1 MNFTV
6 SDKEFISF
14 SRKLLA
20 CQKAQ
25 SAAESFISALTADC
39 SEISARLEK
48 THNALATMVTGGPGH
63 VTDDQS
69 EYLQACMC
77 VEENK
82 AVMHGIMSRWGNKG

>member
-6 SDKEFISF
+6 SDTEFISF

-25 SAAESFISALTADC
+25 SAAELFIVRLTADC
-39 SEISARLEK
+39 GEMASRLEK
-48 THNALATMVTGGPGH
+48 THNVLAGMITGGPGH
-63 VTDDQS
+63 VTDNQS
-69 EYLQACMC
+69 EYLKACMC

-82 AVMHGIMSRWGNKG
+82 SVMHELMSKWGKKR